1 MVQEVESFGP
11 ELEVD
16 RFGQVCPLHDRE
28 IVIGLEWS
36 SENIPSDVTK
46 RSETCAACRRA
57 ANNLILVVNA
67 AAGRDERI
75 EIDEVIDSLSRT
87 TARQYAAR
95 TDSSAAAI
103 DEIGVLKREGAE
115 IDNQEGCARLECAHT
130 VNGPAIR
137 ELAWPTAQPLGKRKL
152 VVIADYKPVRS
163 IEV

>member
-1 MVQEVESFGP
+1 MVQKVESFSP

-16 RFGQVCPLHDRE
+16 SFSQVCPLHDRE

-46 RSETCAACRRA
+46 RRETCAACRGA
-57 ANNLILVVNA
+57 ANDLILVVNA
-67 AAGRDERI
+67 PASRDKRI
-75 EIDEVIDSLSRT
+75 EIYEVIDPLSRT
-87 TARQYAAR
+87 TARQNAAR
-95 TDSSAAAI
+95 TDSGAAAI
-103 DEIGVLKREGAE
+103 DEISVLQREGAE
-115 IDNQEGCARLECAHT
+115 IDNQEGCARLERAHT

-152 VVIADYKPVRS
+152 VVIADHKPVRS

>member
-1 MVQEVESFGP
+1 MVQEVESFRS

-16 RFGQVCPLHDRE
+16 CFSQVCSLHDRE

-36 SENIPSDVTK
+36 SENISSDVTK
-46 RSETCAACRRA
+46 RRETCAACSGA
-57 ANNLILVVNA
+57 VNNLILVVNA
-67 AAGRDERI
+67 PAGRDERI
-75 EIDEVIDSLSRT
+75 EIYEVIDPLSRT
-87 TARQYAAR
+87 TARQNAAR
-95 TDSSAAAI
+95 TDGGPAAI

-152 VVIADYKPVRS
+152 VVIADYQPVRS